1 MHHGLLWHA
10 GPFRL
15 DAPGFRFAGGAGKA
29 TPMGTFTIL
38 LGGELVRT
46 PRLDRQIEGSR
57 VIAADAGIGHA
68 RMLGLIPELWVG
80 DFDSVPANLPKDLA
94 AVPRNIFPAEK
105 DMTDGE
111 LAIAE
116 ALARGA
122 TSLVLAGAF
131 GGKRADHAFLHLA
144 LGLRLAEAGTTVLL
158 TSGAQ
163 EGVPILAGKTGFDY
177 ADGTLFSVLGF
188 SELAGLTV
196 SGAKWPLDRV
206 EVAFGSSLT
215 ISNQVKGRLEI
226 TLERGRALLLAHPY
240 PLPES

>member
-1 MHHGLLWHA
+1 
-10 GPFRL
+10 
-15 DAPGFRFAGGAGKA
+15 
-29 TPMGTFTIL
+29 MGTFTIL
-38 LGGELVRT
+38 LGGELIRT
-46 PRLDRQIEGSR
+46 PRLERQIEGSR

-68 RMLGLIPELWVG
+68 RMLGLVPELWVG
-80 DFDSVPANLPKDLA
+80 DFDSVPANLPDDLA
-94 AVPRNIFPAEK
+94 AVPRKVFPAEK

-116 ALARGA
+116 AIALGA

-144 LGLRLAEAGTTVLL
+144 LAVRLAEAGTIVLL

-163 EGVPILAGKTGFDY
+163 EGVPVLPGSAGFDY

-188 SELAGLTV
+188 SDLSGLTV
-196 SGAKWPLDRV
+196 TGAKWPLERV

-215 ISNQVKGRLEI
+215 ISNEVKGRLGI
-226 TLERGRALLLAHPY
+226 ALERGRALLLAHPY

>member
-1 MHHGLLWHA
+1 MS
-10 GPFRL
+10 
-15 DAPGFRFAGGAGKA
+15 
-29 TPMGTFTIL
+29 TFTIL
-38 LGGELVRT
+38 LGGDLIRT
-46 PRLDRQIEGSR
+46 PLLDRQVEGSR

-80 DFDSVPANLPKDLA
+80 DFDSVPADLPDDLA
-94 AVPRNIFPAEK
+94 SVPRKVFPAEK

-111 LAIAE
+111 LAIAA
-116 ALARGA
+116 ALERGA

-144 LGLRLAEAGTTVLL
+144 LGVRLAEEGTKVLL

-163 EGVPILAGKTGFDY
+163 EGVPLLPGKAGFDY
-177 ADGTLFSVLGF
+177 AGGTLFSILGF
-188 SELAGLTV
+188 SDLSGLTV
-196 SGAKWPLDRV
+196 TGAKWPLNHV

-215 ISNQVKGRLEI
+215 ISNEVKGRLEI
-226 TLERGRALLLAHPY
+226 ALGHGRALLLAHPY

>member
-1 MHHGLLWHA
+1 
-10 GPFRL
+10 
-15 DAPGFRFAGGAGKA
+15 
-29 TPMGTFTIL
+29 MGTFTIL
-38 LGGELVRT
+38 LGGELIRT
-46 PRLDRQIEGSR
+46 PRFERQIEGTR

-68 RMLGLIPELWVG
+68 RMLGIVPELWVG
-80 DFDSVPANLPKDLA
+80 DFDSVPANLPENLA
-94 AVPRNIFPAEK
+94 AVPKTVFPPEK
-105 DMTDGE
+105 DKTDGE

-116 ALARGA
+116 ALDRGA

-144 LGLRLAEAGTTVLL
+144 LAVRLAETGITVLL

-163 EGVPILAGKTGFDY
+163 EGVPVLPGKAAFDY

-188 SELAGLTV
+188 SDLSGLTV
-196 SGAKWPLDRV
+196 TGAKWPLDHV

-215 ISNQVKGRLEI
+215 ISNEVRGRLGI
-226 TLERGRALLLAHPY
+226 ALERGRALLLAHPH